1 MTSTS
6 SNVKNNYTII
16 AGITYVLIIVL
27 SLIPSAIFDLGSILK
42 AKNAADNIIG
52 DEGII
57 GFSIAIE
64 FLMFILVMVL
74 SWALY
79 IILKPVNKNIALFGL
94 LFRFSE
100 AVLGCVVI
108 MFYLAILMLLSG
120 ADYLQAFQP
129 EQLQA
134 LARFFGKLG
143 GVGYYLL
150 LITMGIGAVAYCYLL
165 YISRYI
171 PRFLAIWGI
180 ITYSTMIAYG
190 FINIIVH
197 NPPSEL
203 AYAMAPG
210 ALFEVTIG
218 LWLAFKG
225 ISVKKSQTALT
236 GSVEINPDQ

>member
-1 MTSTS
+1 MTNTS
-6 SNVKNNYTII
+6 STIKNKYTMI
-16 AGITYVLIIVL
+16 AGITYVMIIVL
-27 SLIPSAIFDLGSILK
+27 SLIPGAIFDLGSILK
-42 AKNAADNIIG
+42 GKNAVENMVG
-52 DEGII
+52 QEGLFRV
-57 GFSIAIE
+57 GLAIE

-79 IILKPVNKNIALFGL
+79 IILKPVNKGVALFGL

-120 ADYLQAFQP
+120 ADYLQSFQP

-143 GVGYYLL
+143 GVGYYILL
-150 LITMGIGAVAYCYLL
+150 FTMGVGAIAYCYLF

-171 PRFLAIWGI
+171 PRALAVWGI

-218 LWLAFKG
+218 LWLTFKG
-225 ISVKKSQTALT
+225 ISINKQQKHSIEKVGLKTA
-236 GSVEINPDQ
+236 

>member
-1 MTSTS
+1 MTNTS

-16 AGITYVLIIVL
+16 AGITYALIIVL
-27 SLIPSAIFDLGSILK
+27 SLIPSAIFDMGSLLK

-52 DEGII
+52 QEGII
-57 GFSIAIE
+57 RIGIAIE

-79 IILKPVNKNIALFGL
+79 IILKPVNKSIALFGL

-120 ADYLQAFQP
+120 AEYLQAFQP

-150 LITMGIGAVAYCYLL
+150 LITMGIGAIAYCYLF

-171 PRFLAIWGI
+171 PRVLAAWGI
-180 ITYSTMIAYG
+180 FTYATMVAYG

-210 ALFEVTIG
+210 ALFEITIG

-225 ISVKKSQTALT
+225 ISVKKSQTA
-236 GSVEINPDQ
+236 SIE

>member
-1 MTSTS
+1 MTNSLI
-6 SNVKNNYTII
+6 NVKNNYTKI
-16 AGITYVLIIVL
+16 AGITYALIILL
-27 SLIPSAIFDLGSILK
+27 SLIPSAIFDFGSLLK

-52 DEGII
+52 QEGII
-57 GFSIAIE
+57 GLSIAIE

-79 IILKPVNKNIALFGL
+79 IILKPVNKSIALFGL
-94 LFRFSE
+94 MFRFSE

-108 MFYLAILMLLSG
+108 IFYLAILMLLSG
-120 ADYLQAFQP
+120 AEYLQAFQP

-134 LARFFGKLG
+134 IARFFGKLG

-150 LITMGIGAVAYCYLL
+150 LVTMGIGAIAYCYLF
-165 YISRYI
+165 YVSRYI
-171 PRFLAIWGI
+171 PRALAVWGI
-180 ITYSTMIAYG
+180 FTYSTMVAYG

-210 ALFEVTIG
+210 ALFEITIG

-225 ISVKKSQTALT
+225 ISVNQSQTIAA
-236 GSVEINPDQ
+236 E

>member
-1 MTSTS
+1 MTNIS
-6 SNVKNNYTII
+6 SNVKNKYTII
-16 AGITYVLIIVL
+16 AGFTYALIIVL
-27 SLIPSAIFDLGSILK
+27 ALIPSAIVDLGGLLR
-42 AKNAADNIIG
+42 AENAVDNIVG
-52 DEGII
+52 QEGII

-79 IILKPVNKNIALFGL
+79 LILKPVNEGIALFGL

-150 LITMGIGAVAYCYLL
+150 LITMGIGAIAYCYLF

-171 PRFLAIWGI
+171 PRALAAWGI
-180 ITYSTMIAYG
+180 FTYATMVAYG

-218 LWLAFKG
+218 LWLFFKG
-225 ISVKKSQTALT
+225 IEVKQ
-236 GSVEINPDQ
+236 N

>member
-1 MTSTS
+1 MTNTS

-16 AGITYVLIIVL
+16 AGITYALIIVL
-27 SLIPSAIFDLGSILK
+27 SLIPSAIFDFGSLLK

-52 DEGII
+52 QEGII
-57 GFSIAIE
+57 GLSIAIE

-79 IILKPVNKNIALFGL
+79 IILKPVNKSIALFGL

-120 ADYLQAFQP
+120 AEYLQAFQP

-150 LITMGIGAVAYCYLL
+150 LVTMGIGAIAYCYLF

-171 PRFLAIWGI
+171 PRVLAAWGI
-180 ITYSTMIAYG
+180 FTYATMVAYG

-210 ALFEVTIG
+210 ALFEVTVG

-225 ISVKKSQTALT
+225 ISVKKSQTA
-236 GSVEINPDQ
+236 SIE

>member
-1 MTSTS
+1 MTNTS
-6 SNVKNNYTII
+6 SNVKNNYTKI
-16 AGITYVLIIVL
+16 AGITYALIIVL
-27 SLIPSAIFDLGSILK
+27 SLIPSAIFDFGSLLK

-52 DEGII
+52 QEGII
-57 GFSIAIE
+57 GLSIAIE

-79 IILKPVNKNIALFGL
+79 IILKPVNKSIALFGL
-94 LFRFSE
+94 MFRFSE

-150 LITMGIGAVAYCYLL
+150 LVTMGIGAIAYCYLF

-171 PRFLAIWGI
+171 PRVLAAWGI
-180 ITYSTMIAYG
+180 FTYATMVAYG

-225 ISVKKSQTALT
+225 ISVKQSQTA
-236 GSVEINPDQ
+236 SIE

>member
-1 MTSTS
+1 MTNTS
-6 SNVKNNYTII
+6 SNVKNNYTMI

-27 SLIPSAIFDLGSILK
+27 SLIPSAIFDFGSLLK

-52 DEGII
+52 QEDII

-120 ADYLQAFQP
+120 AEYLQAFQP

-150 LITMGIGAVAYCYLL
+150 LVTMGIGAIAYCYLL

-171 PRFLAIWGI
+171 PRALAVWGI
-180 ITYSTMIAYG
+180 FTYSTMVAYG

-210 ALFEVTIG
+210 ALFEITIG

-225 ISVKKSQTALT
+225 ISVNQSQTVAA
-236 GSVEINPDQ
+236 E